1 MTDEQLVSAAQSGD
15 KGAEEELIKKYEPL
29 AKKICAR
36 FFISGGD
43 GDDLVQEGLFGLHG
57 AVNSFEKG
65 GANFSTY
72 AYVCIRNAV
81 CDAVKK
87 SLGAKNS
94 ALNNYVP
101 IIEVGDETS
110 PAGPEDELILR
121 ENRTEFFAK
130 ISGVLSSLEFKT
142 TVMYLDGMTVS
153 EIANAVAKQQKSVSN
168 ALSRA
173 KTKLGKLYS
182 KEF

>member
-1 MTDEQLVSAAQSGD
+1 MTDEQLVIAARGGD
-15 KGAEEELIKKYEPL
+15 KGAEEELIKKYAPL
-29 AKKICAR
+29 TKKICAR
-36 FFISGGD
+36 FFISGCD
-43 GDDLVQEGLFGLHG
+43 GDDLVQEGLFGLHN
-57 AVNSFEKG
+57 AVNTYEKS

-101 IIEVGDETS
+101 IVEVGDEIS

-121 ENRTEFFAK
+121 ENRTEFFSK
-130 ISGVLSSLEFKT
+130 ISRVLSSLEFKT
-142 TVMYLDGMTVS
+142 TVMYLDGMNVS
-153 EIANAVAKQQKSVSN
+153 EIAKALEKEQKSVSN

-173 KTKLGKLYS
+173 KIKLSKLYS